1 MKLYLETLKKKIQH
15 FLRENVDA
23 PLYVEFLSNMS
34 NEIPFEK
41 SGKKWQFVWAKYP
54 DGRRDIGVYSFSEDL
69 VYAYQA
75 WRKMIGIDKDGEN
88 IGASLYDRHFKSDL
102 READVEDSEN
112 NFELD
117 YTDMESEPDFENDA
131 FIEDVVRGGYSVSF
145 SNKFIG
151 NYETIDIALLN
162 LKTEMERSNYFPTI
176 WFFSDH
182 GNYWPIDLNGNE
194 IKNNLQERISPELFK
209 SAINVSRERGTDNRT
224 RKLGSLFFNEFLGKP
239 LMGGKITYIEVNNP
253 KHGNYRDVVI
263 TIEYKYSNAPVV
275 PNALKNQH
283 VHYDIDKDIFNI
295 ENEEIERKDARLLS
309 LIALK
314 INPNSRFKESGKYF
328 NIKGMNESADINDDS
343 ERNKKIASTIIN
355 QFGGFGKLKAMTGA
369 YNFVAVENGIS
380 FRIKNRSANY
390 IKIILNAKDLYD
402 VEIGRINGT
411 NYKVILNKK
420 DVYAE
425 NIKGLIEKETGM
437 YLGLFENISIKNL
450 IENQISNEEES
461 REKLELLKS
470 EGKITLSIGN
480 HGLIFMQII
489 DGNDLKKSYE
499 TYQEAFEHY
508 FYHLA
513 NKAAIAQHEMNKM
526 VYKNQIPGYKFDNN
540 QHQKYMK
547 EFTDN
552 TEFIYMENFDLSHKL
567 IKEKLNELSKN
578 EGKEYYNWWLE
589 DQKNEFFNQD

>member
-263 TIEYKYSNAPVV
+263 TIEYKSKFDNYSNAPVV

-390 IKIILNAKDLYD
+390 IKIILNAKDLYN

-450 IENQISNEEES
+450 IENQISNEEEKGMNES
-461 REKLELLKS
+461 ADINDDSERNKKIASTIINQFGGFGKLKAMTGAYNFVAVENGISFRIKNRS
-470 EGKITLSIGN
+470 ANYIKIILNAKDLYNVEIGRIN
-480 HGLIFMQII
+480 GTNYKVILNKKDVYAENIKGLIE
-489 DGNDLKKSYE
+489 KE
-499 TYQEAFEHY
+499 TGMYLGLF
-508 FYHLA
+508 
-513 NKAAIAQHEMNKM
+513 
-526 VYKNQIPGYKFDNN
+526 
-540 QHQKYMK
+540 
-547 EFTDN
+547 
-552 TEFIYMENFDLSHKL
+552 
-567 IKEKLNELSKN
+567 
-578 EGKEYYNWWLE
+578 
-589 DQKNEFFNQD
+589 